1 MRLCVKVEESAR
13 RTSRALRTNTAAS
26 APDLLR
32 QERVEAVR
40 VLCRPCSAR
49 PTDDLAQSTDDE
61 NREPPNAAADDEA
74 RLPQRDE
81 AERDEEDDRGR

>member
-13 RTSRALRTNTAAS
+13 PTSGVRTNTAAS

-32 QERVEAVR
+32 QERIEAVR

-49 PTDDLAQSTDDE
+49 PADDLAQSTDDE